1 MLKIAKWMKTI
12 SEKRSFSVSPRII
25 WEIISD
31 LSRSDWVPGVESI
44 SLEDNVRTFKMKGMG
59 RLVEKILKCD
69 HETLELEYSAIET
82 LAPINHHLAKINLLT
97 NDKGLTDFIWTTE
110 IDPEEF
116 ADAIQQGMVS
126 SLDQLELVLSETV

>member
-1 MLKIAKWMKTI
+1 MKTI
-12 SEKRSFSVSPRII
+12 EEKRSFNFSPKRI

-44 SLEDNVRTFKMKGMG
+44 TLEDNVRTFKMKGMG

-69 HETLELEYSAIET
+69 HDALELEYSAVET
-82 LAPINHHLAKINLLT
+82 LAPINHHLAKIKLVSNE
-97 NDKGLTDFIWTTE
+97 NESTDFIWTTE

-116 ADAIQQGMVS
+116 ADAILQGMVS
-126 SLDQLELVLSETV
+126 SLDQLELVLSETS